1 MYANQLAMLVSKM
14 VGAIVW
20 YQSYLRG
27 DLEFDFA
34 REICGILAAQLSFL
48 NIVRK
53 KILQVAKFGLG

>member
-1 MYANQLAMLVSKM
+1 MYANQLTMLVSKM

-20 YQSYLRG
+20 YQSCLRG
-27 DLEFDFA
+27 DLGFDSP

-48 NIVRK
+48 NIFRK